1 MKGKIFLSLL
11 IGASM
16 GSVTAVVLLFVLPG
30 LAVPI
35 GLLVL
40 AFTAMAMHVVLTVS
54 EKRTDK
60 KYAALE
66 KMIVHPILYKTNGN
80 MTTAPV
86 MNCNLYLCP
95 RSIVVASIE
104 PSPYYFH
111 EIAAGDI
118 LQYEFD
124 RIYLTLYVNDGMIYR
139 IMLADLPEVEQQFYE
154 LYGRR

>member
-1 MKGKIFLSLL
+1 MKGKIFLSLI

-16 GSVTAVVLLFVLPG
+16 GSVTGLILLFILPEM
-30 LAVPI
+30 AIPI

-40 AFTAMAMHVVLTVS
+40 ALCAMAMHVVLTVS

-60 KYAALE
+60 KYAVLE
-66 KMIVHPILYKTNGN
+66 KRILQPIVYKTNGN

-86 MNCNLYLCP
+86 MNCNLYLCSK
-95 RSIVVASIE
+95 SIVVASIE

-139 IMLADLPEVEQQFYE
+139 IMLADIPEVERLFFD